1 MPLPVRRQYLRV
13 AGRAVREGRL
23 GWVLR
28 HGLKTL
34 LVPASARLG
43 HPLTGPVISNL
54 IVTYRCN
61 NTCFMCD
68 LPIPAFYKKRGA
80 KEFGTDQLKSV
91 IDDLVTIG
99 TTGINFSGGEPTLR
113 PDCFELM
120 AHAKR
125 AGLVVNIST
134 NAFTLTQPERMEALL
149 ATGVD
154 SLNIS
159 LDGACPETNDQL
171 RGVPG
176 CFAHVERATEL
187 LMAARRGHRPSL
199 TYVFVVGP
207 KNHQEIPAFLELA
220 RARGVDAVGF
230 MPLIGAYKDHV
241 STSAEQIAAMSESV
255 RLLRQAKRGVYGD
268 FIDNSD
274 GYLSLFERSWRG
286 EPSPLKCY
294 VTYNHLLVDCYGNIY
309 PCALWFTIGKSSANI
324 RDISISEYW
333 RTDRKIRRE
342 LAGCRDCY
350 WNCHSEMNLLYQRA
364 PA

>member
-1 MPLPVRRQYLRV
+1 MGFPLRRQYLRI
-13 AGRAVREGRL
+13 AGRAVRDGRL

-34 LVPASARLG
+34 SVPISDRLG
-43 HPLTGPVISNL
+43 RPLAGPIIANL

-68 LPIPAFYKKRGA
+68 LPIPSLYKKRGME
-80 KEFGTDQLKSV
+80 EFGTDGLKRI
-91 IDDLVTIG
+91 IDDLAAIG
-99 TTGINFSGGEPTLR
+99 SAGINFSGGEPTLR
-113 PDCFELM
+113 RDCFELI
-120 AHAKR
+120 AYAKQT
-125 AGLVVNIST
+125 GMVVNLSS
-134 NAFTLTQPERMEALL
+134 NAFNLAQPDRMEALV

-154 SLNIS
+154 SLNVS
-159 LDGACPETNDQL
+159 LDGARAETNDRL

-176 CFAHVERATEL
+176 CFARVERATEL
-187 LMAARRGHRPSL
+187 LMEARRNRRPSL

-207 KNHQEIPAFLELA
+207 QNHHEIPEFLALA
-220 RARGVDAVGF
+220 KSRDVDAVGF
-230 MPLIGAYKDHV
+230 MPLIGAYGDHV
-241 STSAEQIAAMSESV
+241 VPSAEQIAAMSESV
-255 RLLRQAKRGVYGD
+255 RQLRQAKRTTYGD

-294 VTYNHLLVDCYGNIY
+294 VTYNHLLVDCYGNLY
-309 PCALWFTIGKSSANI
+309 PCALWFTIGKSSRNI
-324 RDISISEYW
+324 RDISIAEYW
-333 RTDRKIRRE
+333 RTDRETRRQ
-342 LAGCRDCY
+342 LSGCRDCY